1 MIRRAALLVLA
12 LACAAPAWAH
22 RFHVGIAEVSFNART
37 GSLEVVHTYMAH
49 DVEAMLMTLHNRQ
62 FDMGNPDDQAVFR
75 QYLERQFWISGPAG
89 RLPLKW
95 VGMTADT
102 ENITV
107 YQEAPNTPLAQAA
120 SIHNAVMSDFLAD
133 QVNTVNIQDGA
144 GARTLTFDRARPDQP
159 FH

>member
-1 MIRRAALLVLA
+1 MTLRAILVALA
-12 LACAAPAWAH
+12 LTCTAPAWAH

-75 QYLERQFWISGPAG
+75 QYLERQFWISGPAK

-107 YQEAPNTPLAQAA
+107 YQEAPGTPLGQAS
-120 SIHNAVMSDFLAD
+120 SIHNAVMSDFLPD
-133 QVNTVNIQDGA
+133 QVNTVNVKEGSS
-144 GARTLTFDRARPDQP
+144 ARTLTFDRAHPDRPLR
-159 FH
+159 